1 MKNPISAKARGALY
15 VAGIIIGSLAT
26 VFGPLSQA
34 IGLSDEWSAV
44 VTSVVG
50 ALILITN
57 TLSKANLTADSTDTT
72 AVSTATATAE
82 ADTATP
88 EAIDVTAALSEV
100 DSQIQAEEAPVG
112 DVDDPTGALTDSE

>member
-1 MKNPISAKARGALY
+1 MENPISSKDRGRLY
-15 VAGIIIGSLAT
+15 VAGIVIGALAT
-26 VFGPLSQA
+26 VFGPLSA
-34 IGLSDEWSAV
+34 ALGLSDEWSSV

-57 TLSKANLTADSTDTT
+57 TLSKANLTAD
-72 AVSTATATAE
+72 TATATVST
-82 ADTATP
+82 DTLVAGGSTVSS

>member
-1 MKNPISAKARGALY
+1 MENPISAKARGRIY
-15 VAGIIIGSLAT
+15 VSGIIIGALAT

-57 TLSKANLTADSTDTT
+57 TLSKANLTADTD
-72 AVSTATATAE
+72 TATATVSTDSLVAGGATVSAE
-82 ADTATP
+82 T
-88 EAIDVTAALSEV
+88 IDVTAALSDV
-100 DSQIQAEEAPVG
+100 DSQIQAEEAPSAEG
-112 DVDDPTGALTDSE
+112 KA